1 MNIIQK
7 RLDEIRPYERNPRK
21 NDNAVQYVARSIE
34 AFGFKVPVVIDRD
47 GVIVAGHTRYK
58 AAKELGLETVPCI
71 LADDLTPEQVRA
83 FRIVDNKTQ
92 ELSKWK
98 YDALGVELDAIMDID
113 MSQFG
118 FGQDTGDYVQDLD
131 DGEEIELGD
140 FEDEKFK
147 YTCPCCGFKFN
158 E

>member
-58 AAKELGLETVPCI
+58 AAKELGLETVPCV

-83 FRIVDNKTQ
+83 YRIVDNKTQ

-118 FGQDTGDYVQDLD
+118 FGQDTEDYVQDLD
-131 DGEEIELGD
+131 AGEEVDLGG